1 MNLINLQTVTSNN
14 VELFTLNDLLYPEQY
29 VLENG
34 SSPYVTVTGSK
45 TFESFE
51 ASELEDA
58 STLNGI
64 DFDDYVILSKEN
76 VLKEGISFENLTVTD
91 ELVVRYFSTV
101 DTRSQDRSAF
111 LDYNN

>member
-1 MNLINLQTVTSNN
+1 MQTVTSNN

-51 ASELEDA
+51 ALEMENA
-58 STLNGI
+58 TILNGI

-91 ELVVRYFSTV
+91 ELIVRYFSTIHK
-101 DTRSQDRSAF
+101 REC
-111 LDYNN
+111 

>member
-1 MNLINLQTVTSNN
+1 MQTVTSNN

-51 ASELEDA
+51 ALEMENA
-58 STLNGI
+58 TILNGI
-64 DFDDYVILSKEN
+64 DFDDYVILGKEN

-91 ELVVRYFSTV
+91 ELIVRYFSTIHK
-101 DTRSQDRSAF
+101 REC
-111 LDYNN
+111 

>member
-1 MNLINLQTVTSNN
+1 MQTVTSNN

-51 ASELEDA
+51 ALEMENA
-58 STLNGI
+58 TTLNGI
-64 DFDDYVILSKEN
+64 DFDDYVILGKEN

-91 ELVVRYFSTV
+91 ELIVRYFSTIHK
-101 DTRSQDRSAF
+101 REC
-111 LDYNN
+111 